1 MRKITQKKYRKT
13 KARTKINIQHNK
25 RRGKESYEQ
34 AVDKFKIIFGEKA
47 FDKILYYSKPS
58 YIQKLIDLLNFERN
72 KPKNSNLNNN
82 EQITNILHPALE
94 AFLNFIRN
102 EYFALRAV
110 IPYIVNTDKV
120 LNPKRIAKILRLAKE
135 NKAIEE
141 FIRDLEVLKLGPN
154 STINVPPI
162 SSPVLVPELAP
173 TSELVPPPPLVPTP
187 PPPPP
192 PSPSQYKSKSPH
204 KSRSPRK
211 SRSPYESKSPRKSRS
226 PEAIEVTRV
235 SKRTPGSIR
244 VIPIIYPSS
253 GGRHN
258 KTINK
263 VYSSNKKTRRY
274 KKH

>member
-1 MRKITQKKYRKT
+1 MRKVTQKKYRKT
-13 KARTKINIQHNK
+13 KARTKINIQHTK
-25 RRGKESYEQ
+25 GGGKESYQEV
-34 AVDKFKIIFGEKA
+34 VDKFKIYFGEGT
-47 FDKILYYSKPS
+47 FNKILYYTKPS
-58 YIQKLIDLLNFERN
+58 YIQKLIDLLNIEKN
-72 KPKNSNLNNN
+72 KPKNSNLNNS
-82 EQITNILHPALE
+82 EQITNILHPAVE

-120 LNPKRIAKILRLAKE
+120 LNSKRIAKILRLAKE

-173 TSELVPPPPLVPTP
+173 TSELVPTPTLVP
-187 PPPPP
+187 PPPPAQ
-192 PSPSQYKSKSPH
+192 SQYKSKSPH

>member
-1 MRKITQKKYRKT
+1 MRKITKKKYRKT
-13 KARTKINIQHNK
+13 KRETKISMQQYK
-25 RRGKESYEQ
+25 GRGKENYEQ

-47 FDKILYYSKPS
+47 FNKILYYTKPS
-58 YIQKLIDLLNFERN
+58 YIQKLIDLLNIERN

-120 LNPKRIAKILRLAKE
+120 LKPSRIEKMLRLSK
-135 NKAIEE
+135 KDRLIEE
-141 FIRDLEVLKLGPN
+141 FVRDLEVLKLGPD
-154 STINVPPI
+154 STIDIPPI
-162 SSPVLVPELAP
+162 SFSPVVSSSELA
-173 TSELVPPPPLVPTP
+173 
-187 PPPPP
+187 PPPP
-192 PSPSQYKSKSPH
+192 PSQYKFKSSHKSKSPYKSKSPH
-204 KSRSPRK
+204 KSK
-211 SRSPYESKSPRKSRS
+211 SPYKSKSPRIS

-244 VIPIIYPSS
+244 VIPIIYPRS

-258 KTINK
+258 KTTNK
-263 VYSSNKKTRRY
+263 VYSSNKRTRHY

>member
-1 MRKITQKKYRKT
+1 MRKVTQKKYRKT

-25 RRGKESYEQ
+25 GRGKESYEQ

-120 LNPKRIAKILRLAKE
+120 LNSKRIARILRLAKE

-154 STINVPPI
+154 STIDVPPI
-162 SSPVLVPELAP
+162 SSPVIVPTP
-173 TSELVPPPPLVPTP
+173 TLVPPPPP
-187 PPPPP
+187 P
-192 PSPSQYKSKSPH
+192 PSQYKSKSPH
-204 KSRSPRK
+204 K

-226 PEAIEVTRV
+226 PDAIEVSRV